1 MAAAGQAGAQL
12 SVWEQLR
19 RDHIFA
25 VFNEDMLLG
34 MKQIV
39 IFKEGFGVVDQ
50 YLKCDHL
57 SDPLIPGGKLLQ
69 KGDHFVVP
77 HFKIEIDQDDNVI
90 CPFGQPFPQ
99 DHQFAGCVTADFIFS
114 HAPWNIFEVI
124 SIVQKDADDEK
135 LGHLVQAKLIRT
147 FPARIEDVDLS
158 YPEVTADECP
168 LNHTITI
175 QWPYDHDFV
184 IRPTLKLDTFLGL
197 AARPP
202 RLPIIS
208 NSTAKKTDASVF
220 TGILL
225 DCDGMPLMCLDKVH
239 YEKEEARS
247 LALRRVIDPERS
259 LVFFGDKGYVLDV
272 DHIIK
277 KLEEAYSDPMHIQS
291 TRPSW
296 ASTQDVTTAIK
307 SLPVIL
313 DKKIFTAFLEF
324 NGDPRDAE
332 VLSLKHFLQPGV
344 AFDANDKNILMF
356 ALGNFQTVLAHVF
369 GDKYSTSMD
378 KYRIAITGNLHRFQ
392 GKHLWYASDRAYM
405 DWQTILKSHLSSS
418 SSRFQGR
425 SKLIPVHLL
434 EDCFDDVL
442 NPDFMDEVRK
452 DWENIQLN
460 ISQLARPASSSS
472 TSDLISSKKRSIEST
487 SSTAGADTQSD
498 RILKKRQPVENE
510 AMCTNF
516 ANLQLQVPKA
526 PGCRRLDCTFS
537 HYKLGMMSLADA
549 KTLIEKHATANAK
562 GRLLSAAEAF
572 LK

>member
-1 MAAAGQAGAQL
+1 MAAAGQAGVQFNA
-12 SVWEQLR
+12 WEQIE
-19 RDHIFA
+19 RDFSFA
-25 VFNEDMLLG
+25 TFNEHMLNA
-34 MKQIV
+34 MYQIV
-39 IFKEGFGVVDQ
+39 IFKEGFGAADH
-50 YLKCDHL
+50 YLQCDRL
-57 SDPLIPGGKLLQ
+57 TDPTIPGGKLLQ
-69 KGDHFVVP
+69 KGDLFVIP
-77 HFKIEIDQDDNVI
+77 LFEIEFDEDDNLI
-90 CPFGQPFPQ
+90 CPAGEPFPP
-99 DHQFAGCVTADFIFS
+99 DHHFAGCVTADFVFN

-124 SIVQKDADDEK
+124 SIVPKDADDEK
-135 LGHLVQAKLIRT
+135 SGHLVQAKLVKT
-147 FPARIEDVDLS
+147 FPARNVEPGFSL
-158 YPEVTADECP
+158 PETTHDECP
-168 LNHTITI
+168 LNYTITI
-175 QWPYDHDFV
+175 KWRFDHDFV
-184 IRPTLKLDTFLGL
+184 IRPTLRLDTFLGV
-197 AARPP
+197 AARAP
-202 RLPIIS
+202 RLPITLT
-208 NSTAKKTDASVF
+208 STAKKTDASVF

-225 DCDGMPLMCLDKVH
+225 DCDGMPLMCLDKAH

-247 LALRRVIDPERS
+247 LALRRAIDPERS

-296 ASTQDVTTAIK
+296 ASTQDVSTAIK
-307 SLPVIL
+307 GLPVIL
-313 DKKIFTAFLEF
+313 NKKIFTAFLEF
-324 NGDPRDAE
+324 NGDPRDTE

-344 AFDANDKNILMF
+344 TFDANDKNILMF

-405 DWQTILKSHLSSS
+405 NWQTTLKSHLSSS